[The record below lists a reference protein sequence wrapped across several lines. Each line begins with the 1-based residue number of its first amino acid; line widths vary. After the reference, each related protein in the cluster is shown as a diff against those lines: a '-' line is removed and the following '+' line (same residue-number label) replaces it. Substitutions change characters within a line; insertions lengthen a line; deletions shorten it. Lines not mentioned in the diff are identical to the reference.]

1 MLCSKQQ
8 AYTENFTGSVF
19 NHLCAPKSSFIA
31 HTYKLGG
38 LSIFC
43 EQCFLLLRSK
53 INFHDIRARLLMFQ
67 HIVLWLECDLTSGH
81 LANVGISFTIP
92 RDTIKEASI
101 HGYFRPFVVHTW
113 LRISP
118 FRNIQL
124 FSTLPYPNPVFLLQ
138 TNEPRISSRS
148 IPSTTLL
155 NLMID
160 KLPFF
165 LSLDGD

>member
-1 MLCSKQQ
+1 M
-8 AYTENFTGSVF
+8 
-19 NHLCAPKSSFIA
+19 PKSSFIA
-31 HTYKLGG
+31 YTFKLGMQ
-38 LSIFC
+38 SIFC
-43 EQCFLLLRSK
+43 ELCFLLLLRSK
-53 INFHDIRARLLMFQ
+53 SNFHDTSARLLMFQ
-67 HIVLWLECDLTSGH
+67 HIIYFWLECDLISGH
-81 LANVGISFTIP
+81 LANVGISFNILM
-92 RDTIKEASI
+92 DTIKEASV
-101 HGYFRPFVVHTW
+101 HGYFRPFVVPIW

-118 FRNIQL
+118 FRDIQL

>member
-1 MLCSKQQ
+1 M
-8 AYTENFTGSVF
+8 
-19 NHLCAPKSSFIA
+19 
-31 HTYKLGG
+31 TYVQD
-38 LSIFC
+38 C
-43 EQCFLLLRSK
+43 YCFSTLY
-53 INFHDIRARLLMFQ
+53 A
-67 HIVLWLECDLTSGH
+67 LWLEYDLTSGH
-81 LANVGISFTIP
+81 LANVGISFIIQ

-138 TNEPRISSRS
+138 TNEPRINSRS
-148 IPSTTLL
+148 IPSSTLL

-165 LSLDGD
+165 LSLDWDQITSQDGADFIVIKPVNFAFRKYVRGVFETGWLALYKKKINE

>member
-1 MLCSKQQ
+1 MTQ
-8 AYTENFTGSVF
+8 
-19 NHLCAPKSSFIA
+19 I
-31 HTYKLGG
+31 
-38 LSIFC
+38 
-43 EQCFLLLRSK
+43 K
-53 INFHDIRARLLMFQ
+53 I
-67 HIVLWLECDLTSGH
+67 WLESDLTSGH
-81 LANVGISFTIP
+81 LANVGISSIVP
-92 RDTIKEASI
+92 RDTIKEASV
-101 HGYFRPFVVHTW
+101 HGYFRPFFVNIW

-118 FRNIQL
+118 FRDIQL